1 MILFLPSRVL
11 LEPERLTLKFIEKSK
26 GPRTPEDKEQGR
38 GVLRILPNETLIRMM
53 KERDVVSVV
62 LATG

>member
-1 MILFLPSRVL
+1 MLFLPSRVF
-11 LEPERLTLKFIEKSK
+11 LEPERLTLKFIDKSK

-38 GVLRILPNETLIRMM
+38 GVVGILPNETLVLMM
-53 KERDVVSVV
+53 KERDLVSVV